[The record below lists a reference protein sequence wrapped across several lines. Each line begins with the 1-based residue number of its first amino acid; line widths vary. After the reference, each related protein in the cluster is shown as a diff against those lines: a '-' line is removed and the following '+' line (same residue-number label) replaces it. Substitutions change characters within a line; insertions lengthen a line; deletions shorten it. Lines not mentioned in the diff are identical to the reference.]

1 MNQTTTMHK
10 RAGAGAGLAGRAA
23 LAALLLAAAPL
34 VFAQAT
40 PVGLWRTI
48 DDETRQEKSHVRIA
62 EAGGVLTGRIERI
75 TDPTKRDANCDKCE
89 GARKDQKVLG
99 MTILE
104 GVKRDGGHD
113 HWDGGTILDP
123 NNGKVYKV
131 RLTPKDGGKLLEV
144 RGFIGPFYRNQTWVR
159 VE

>member
-1 MNQTTTMHK
+1 MTQTTPIRRRVRT
-10 RAGAGAGLAGRAA
+10 GFAA
-23 LAALLLAAAPL
+23 QAAVAALLLAASPL
-34 VFAQAT
+34 AFAQAT
-40 PVGLWRTI
+40 PAGLWKTI
-48 DDETRQEKSHVRIA
+48 DDETRQEKSHVRIV
-62 EAGGVLTGRIERI
+62 EAGGVLSGRIERI
-75 TDPTKRDANCDKCE
+75 ADPTKQDSKCDKCE
-89 GARKDQKVLG
+89 GPRKDQKVLG

-104 GVKRDGGHD
+104 GVKRDGGRD